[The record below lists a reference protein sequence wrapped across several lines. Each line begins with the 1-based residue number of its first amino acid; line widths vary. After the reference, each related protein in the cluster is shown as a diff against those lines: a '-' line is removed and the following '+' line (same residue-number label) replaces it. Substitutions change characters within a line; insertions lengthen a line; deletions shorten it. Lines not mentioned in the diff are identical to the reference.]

1 MKNTNI
7 LLLGAL
13 SLALNLSVQAEGKW
27 ITLFDGKKVTGL
39 RGYGQKEFPG
49 SGWRVGD
56 GTLKTIPRNKGGK
69 PRDLATDISFTDFE
83 FECEWKV
90 APGGNSGIM
99 YRVSETDGPTY
110 FTGPEMQVLDNAVAG
125 GDLLHAAGSDYALHA
140 PAEDNSRPVGE
151 WNEVRMLV
159 DGAHVEYWMNG
170 VQQCS
175 YELWS
180 EDWNARVAASK
191 FKQWPGFGMNKRGHI
206 ALQDHGNPVWYRNI
220 VIRTGD
226 LGYESR

>member
-1 MKNTNI
+1 MHRS
-7 LLLGAL
+7 LLLLLPLLLTSCVLDINVDFSYGSAVDIS
-13 SLALNLSVQAEGKW
+13 SLDNW
-27 ITLFDGKKVTGL
+27 
-39 RGYGQKEFPG
+39 RGYKKDSVPEQWVNEDENTIYLTGG
-49 SGWRVGD
+49 GGGD
-56 GTLKTIPRNKGGK
+56 IITREQYESF
-69 PRDLATDISFTDFE
+69 DLTM
-83 FECEWKV
+83 EWKIS
-90 APGGNSGIM
+90 PRGNSGVM

-125 GDLLHAAGSDYALHA
+125 GDLLHSAGADYALHA
-140 PAEDNSRPVGE
+140 PSADNSKPVGE
-151 WNEVRMLV
+151 WNKMRMVV
-159 DGAHVEYWMNG
+159 DGPHVEYWMNG

-220 VIRTGD
+220 VIRP
-226 LGYESR
+226 L

>member
-1 MKNTNI
+1 MKHRN
-7 LLLGAL
+7 LLLLLPLLLTSCAL
-13 SLALNLSVQAEGKW
+13 DLNVDFSYGVAEDISSLDNW
-27 ITLFDGKKVTGL
+27 
-39 RGYGQKEFPG
+39 RGYKKDAVPEQWVNEDGNTIYLTRRG
-49 SGWRVGD
+49 GGD
-56 GTLKTIPRNKGGK
+56 IITREQYESF
-69 PRDLATDISFTDFE
+69 DLTM
-83 FECEWKV
+83 EWKIS
-90 APGGNSGIM
+90 PKGNSGIM

-191 FKQWPGFGMNKRGHI
+191 FSKWPGFGMNKRGHI

>member
-1 MKNTNI
+1 MGTAYNI
-7 LLLGAL
+7 S
-13 SLALNLSVQAEGKW
+13 SLDNW
-27 ITLFDGKKVTGL
+27 
-39 RGYGQKEFPG
+39 RGYKKDAVPEQWVNEDGNTIYLTG
-49 SGWRVGD
+49 GGAGD
-56 GTLKTIPRNKGGK
+56 LITREQYESF
-69 PRDLATDISFTDFE
+69 DLTM
-83 FECEWKV
+83 EWKIS
-90 APGGNSGIM
+90 PNGNSGVM

-140 PAEDNSRPVGE
+140 PTEDNSKPVGE
-151 WNEVRMLV
+151 WNEVRMV
-159 DGAHVEYWMNG
+159 VNGAHVEYWMNG

-180 EDWNARVAASK
+180 EDWNARVAGSK

-220 VIRTGD
+220 VIRP
-226 LGYESR
+226 L